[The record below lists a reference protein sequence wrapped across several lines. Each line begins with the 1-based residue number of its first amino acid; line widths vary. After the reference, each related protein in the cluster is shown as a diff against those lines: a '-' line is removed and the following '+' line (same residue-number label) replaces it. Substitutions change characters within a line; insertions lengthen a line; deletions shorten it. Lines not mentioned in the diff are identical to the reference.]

1 MPEPSGALGSLHFI
15 GTATSVLRLGN
26 FTLLTDP
33 NFLHRGQRAY
43 LGYGL
48 TSRRRTSPALRID
61 DLPPLD
67 LVLLSHLHGDHWDRV
82 AEAGLDHQLPVVTT
96 PQAARHLRRRGFAAS
111 APLQV
116 WETYEETR
124 GQQRLRITAMP
135 GRHGP
140 GIVDALLPPV
150 MGSLLELESDGR
162 RLLRVYISGDTLFRP
177 FLREIAERYGDIDVA
192 VLHLGGTKL
201 LNLVLV
207 TMDGEQGAALTSL
220 LDPGAVVPIHHDDYT
235 VFKSPVSDFV
245 AAARARG
252 LESRVRVV
260 DRGEEISLVARGS
273 PAG

>member
-1 MPEPSGALGSLHFI
+1 MPEQTSRPGSLRFI
-15 GTATSVLRLGN
+15 GTATSLLRLGS
-26 FTLLTDP
+26 FTVLTDP

-48 TSRRRTSPALRID
+48 TSKRLTSPAMRVD
-61 DLPPLD
+61 ELPPLD

-96 PQAARHLRRRGFAAS
+96 QQAARHLRRRGFAA
-111 APLQV
+111 AQPLPV
-116 WETYEETR
+116 WESYEETR
-124 GQQRLRITAMP
+124 GRQRLRITALP

-140 GIVDALLPPV
+140 GIVDTLLPPV
-150 MGSLLELESDGR
+150 MGSLLDLEEDGR

-220 LDPGAVVPIHHDDYT
+220 LDPGTVVPIHNDDYA

-260 DRGEEISLVARGS
+260 DRGQEIALDGTR
-273 PAG
+273 